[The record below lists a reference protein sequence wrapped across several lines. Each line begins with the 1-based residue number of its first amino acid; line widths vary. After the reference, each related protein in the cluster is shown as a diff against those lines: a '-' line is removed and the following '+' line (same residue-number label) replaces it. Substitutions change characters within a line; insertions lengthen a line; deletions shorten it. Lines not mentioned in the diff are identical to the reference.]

1 MSLSKDL
8 FKSREIPFVN
18 KSSQSRERQETKQ
31 VNYGFIWDA
40 EHFVSVKKTA
50 VQCEQPPLKKHLSK
64 SSVFSRCRVT
74 LMWTSMLCGV
84 YTDISSSVLGPVF
97 HQCSL
102 LSRTIRALGL
112 ESWCGGRSRASPG
125 GPAS

>member
-8 FKSREIPFVN
+8 FKTTEIPSVN
-18 KSSQSRERQETKQ
+18 KSAQSRERQETKQ

-40 EHFVSVKKTA
+40 EHFVSVKKTG
-50 VQCEQPPLKKHLSK
+50 VQSEQQPLKKHLSK

-74 LMWTSMLCGV
+74 LCDV

>member
-8 FKSREIPFVN
+8 FKTTEIPSVN
-18 KSSQSRERQETKQ
+18 KSSQSRERQETKE

-40 EHFVSVKKTA
+40 EYFVSVKKT
-50 VQCEQPPLKKHLSK
+50 VQCKQQPLKKHLSI

-74 LMWTSMLCGV
+74 LRWTNMLCDV
-84 YTDISSSVLGPVF
+84 YTISSSVLGPVF

-102 LSRTIRALGL
+102 LSRTIRVLGL